1 MSVNKV
7 ILVGNLGKDPEVRYL
22 DNQKVVAQFSLATSE
37 TYTDRNGERKVETE
51 WHNIEMW
58 DTLARIAEKYLKKGS
73 QVYVEGKI
81 KSESWKDKE
90 GIERTGK
97 KIRVISMTVLGSRN
111 NNPENGG
118 NQEQG
123 NSQPVVT
130 PPNNSPEAGDDL
142 PF

>member
-58 DTLARIAEKYLKKGS
+58 DNLAKIAEKYLKKGS

-97 KIRVISMTVLGSRN
+97 KIRVISMTLLGSSPSRTN
-111 NNPENGG
+111 NDTAGG
-118 NQEQG
+118 N
-123 NSQPVVT
+123 
-130 PPNNSPEAGDDL
+130 PPIVAPPSNSPEAGDDL